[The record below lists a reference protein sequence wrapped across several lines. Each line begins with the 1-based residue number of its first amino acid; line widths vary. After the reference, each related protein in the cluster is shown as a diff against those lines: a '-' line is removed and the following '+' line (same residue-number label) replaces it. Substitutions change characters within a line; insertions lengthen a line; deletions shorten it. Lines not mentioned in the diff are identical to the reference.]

1 MKKKNQDLII
11 TCKFCIYSKN
21 SIIDK
26 RREVVCEKTK
36 KEVSEKTPICENFE
50 CVKFIFCEN
59 RRRGRGQWIAIAV
72 CLNRQ
77 LTKKYG
83 CNKCKDGKVIKKLI
97 DIGS

>member
-36 KEVSEKTPICENFE
+36 KEVSEE
-50 CVKFIFCEN
+50 
-59 RRRGRGQWIAIAV
+59 G
-72 CLNRQ
+72 
-77 LTKKYG
+77 KKG
-83 CNKCKDGKVIKKLI
+83 EE
-97 DIGS
+97 